1 MAPEL
6 SRRTD
11 RAGIVLTL
19 LPSRPMVKSR
29 PPKWMDTL
37 GVRSTWE
44 PPLGLTVVPRFLGG
58 GGRAFGALI
67 ASPLPLKGR
76 LRLPKW
82 ITVPGG
88 RLSLLLTIQSL
99 DNLVA
104 ERAMP
109 LPGAPIV
116 GVPYLALTSK
126 FIVHVPGS
134 RGCAQRAQGLYWFG
148 QNVPTSSHRRL
159 EVPTPLMIKVIVGV
173 TSGREREERLPS
185 LFIRVEV
192 ELGSCMVES

>member
-1 MAPEL
+1 MALEL
-6 SRRTD
+6 SRGTG
-11 RAGIVLTL
+11 RAGATLTMS
-19 LPSRPMVKSR
+19 PSRPMVKSML
-29 PPKWMDTL
+29 PKWMDAP

-44 PPLGLTVVPRFLGG
+44 TPLGLTVVPRFPSK
-58 GGRAFGALI
+58 GGRASRALI
-67 ASPLPLKGR
+67 ASPSPLKGN

-88 RLSLLLTIQSL
+88 RLSLLLTIWSL

-104 ERAMP
+104 ERARP
-109 LPGAPIV
+109 LPGTTIV

-126 FIVHVPGS
+126 FILHVLGS
-134 RGCAQRAQGLYWFG
+134 RGCGQRAQGLYWFG

-159 EVPTPLMIKVIVGV
+159 EVPTPLMIKLIVGV